1 MDMTTM
7 LDWCSSYGLA
17 IVLCICMLI
26 FIFKMIG
33 RDRDEALQR
42 EDKLTTANIKSAE
55 ALEKVADTIE
65 KTNETNYALSETNR
79 LLVEK
84 MEDKLTSIDG
94 KLDKL
99 IDKN

>member
-1 MDMTTM
+1 MEISTI
-7 LDWCSSYGLA
+7 LEWCSSYGLA
-17 IVLCICMLI
+17 IVLCVCMLV

-42 EDKLTTANIKSAE
+42 EDKLTTANMKSAE

-84 MEDKLTSIDG
+84 MEDKLVSIDG

-99 IDKN
+99 IDKD